1 MLLKSLAIIALA
13 LVTVACDQQPSQSP
27 GRFTST
33 EITGVPWGQDFDLTD
48 HLGRPRKLADFR
60 GKAVMLFFGYTNCP
74 DICPVTMAKMASVVK
89 DLGDGRQRVQGLFVT
104 LDPVRDTAQALKS
117 FVTAFNPDF
126 LGLTGEA
133 AAITALAKE
142 FKMFVAVREA
152 DPQGRYDV
160 AHGGGVFVFDAS
172 GRLRLFMRDDLSVDV
187 MTADLTRLLRDNRS
201 L

>member
-1 MLLKSLAIIALA
+1 MLLKALAVIALA
-13 LVTVACDQQPSQSP
+13 LITSACDQRPLQSP

-33 EITGVPWGQDFDLTD
+33 DITGVPWGQDFDLTD
-48 HLGRPRKLADFR
+48 QLGRPRKLADFR

-104 LDPVRDTAQALKS
+104 LDPARDTAQALQT

-126 LGLTGEA
+126 LGLTGDL

-160 AHGGGVFVFDAS
+160 AHGGGIFVFDAS